1 MDTPH
6 DGPIEF
12 VQFMQ
17 VMDRLGDSWLAIAI
31 LGVIAGFIVRSAT
44 TRKQN
49 IGLVPTC
56 LFGIAGAFLG
66 VWLATRLGF
75 APHGTGTRFLA
86 AMGGSILLAFVGGLF
101 RRKESPTPRP

>member
-1 MDTPH
+1 METPH

-17 VMDRLGDSWLAIAI
+17 VMDRLGDSWFAIAV

-49 IGLVPTC
+49 IGLIPTC
-56 LFGIAGAFLG
+56 LFGIVGAFLG
-66 VWLATRLGF
+66 VWLATRLGY
-75 APHGTGTRFLA
+75 APTGTGTRFLA
-86 AMGGSILLAFVGGLF
+86 AMGGSILLTTIGGLF
-101 RRKESPTPRP
+101 RRKEPPKQT

>member
-1 MDTPH
+1 MDAPH

-17 VMDRLGDSWLAIAI
+17 VMDHLGDSWMAIAI
-31 LGVIAGFIVRSAT
+31 LGIVAGFIVRSAT

-49 IGLVPTC
+49 IGLIPTC

-75 APHGTGTRFLA
+75 APSGTGTRFLA

-101 RRKESPTPRP
+101 RRKDAPTQR

>member
-1 MDTPH
+1 METPH

-17 VMDRLGDSWLAIAI
+17 VMDRLGDSWMAIAI

-49 IGLVPTC
+49 IGLIPTC
-56 LFGIAGAFLG
+56 LFGIVGAFLG
-66 VWLATRLGF
+66 VWLATRLGY
-75 APHGTGTRFLA
+75 APTGTGTRFLA
-86 AMGGSILLAFVGGLF
+86 AMGGSILLATVGGLF
-101 RRKESPTPRP
+101 RRKEPPKQP

>member
-1 MDTPH
+1 METPH

-31 LGVIAGFIVRSAT
+31 LGVFAGFIVRSAT
-44 TRKQN
+44 TRKHN
-49 IGLVPTC
+49 IGLWSTC

-75 APHGTGTRFLA
+75 APHGTGTRFLTA
-86 AMGGSILLAFVGGLF
+86 LGGSILLAMVGGLF
-101 RRKESPTPRP
+101 RGKEPPKQP